1 MITTSSTLAVLIN
14 GKKRKKRKLKPLKK
28 LEKQL
33 NNHAKKFYKS
43 R

>member
-1 MITTSSTLAVLIN
+1 MITTSSSIAVLVN

-33 NNHAKKFYKS
+33 NSHAKKYYK
-43 R
+43 